1 MTRTLTRRRLGAAAL
16 AAAAM
21 LLAACGSSG
30 NSVVGGGAGSGQ
42 NAASSSGSA
51 TNTKG
56 TLAIGVLAPFTGATA
71 NFGQAFAEGARA
83 AATEINNAGGVLGKK
98 ISIVQGDT
106 VGDPIDAVP
115 ALQKMIAFNHIVAL
129 VGPQTPEMPAVQ
141 PVIDRQHIPDMFQG
155 GSADY
160 DHLTDPWVW
169 RASPS
174 DSQLGVA
181 MALYAIHKGYKRA
194 AFVFSTE
201 PSAQTL
207 EPIVVATFKHLGGTA
222 ASVVTVALDQSSYR
236 SEVANVVA
244 SHPQVIFTSTDGVTA
259 GALFNDFRQAN
270 NLAVPFIGS
279 DSTTGSDYVKAVGA
293 STAHKVLVSVVGGS
307 EPGGGGS
314 VFTAQYA
321 KLFSHQPLANANY
334 AYDSVIDLALA
345 IVKAGSTSPSAIVGA
360 LPSVSN
366 PPGQTVTSY
375 SAALAALKAGQKINY
390 DGASGPMDYNSYH
403 NVFGPFDAV
412 QVDSS
417 GNPHTLLTFSA
428 AQLQKATG

>member
-1 MTRTLTRRRLGAAAL
+1 MTRAPRRRRLAGIAVAGASL
-16 AAAAM
+16 A
-21 LLAACGSSG
+21 LAACGSSG
-30 NSVVGGGAGSGQ
+30 NSIAGGGSASGQ
-42 NAASSSGSA
+42 NAASAKTS
-51 TNTKG
+51 G
-56 TLAIGVLAPFTGATA
+56 TLAIGVLAPFTGSTA
-71 NFGQAFAEGARA
+71 NFGQAFAEGAQVA
-83 AATEINNAGGVLGKK
+83 AKEINDAGGVLGKK

-115 ALQKMIAFNHIVAL
+115 ALQKLIAFNHIVAL

-141 PVIDRQHIPDMFQG
+141 PVIDRQHVPDMFQG

-181 MALYAIHKGYKRA
+181 MALYAMRKGYRRA

-207 EPIVVATFKHLGGTA
+207 EPIVVSTYKRLGGTA
-222 ASVVTVALDQSSYR
+222 TDVEKVALDQTSYR
-236 SEVANVVA
+236 SEVANVVS

-270 NLAVPFIGS
+270 NLAVPFIGT

-293 STAHKVLVSVVGGS
+293 STAHKVLVSLVGGS

-314 VFTAQYA
+314 VFNAAYA
-321 KLFSHQPLANANY
+321 KTFTHQPLSNANY

-345 IVKAGSTSPSAIVGA
+345 MVKAGSTSPSAISAA
-360 LPSVSN
+360 LPTVSN
-366 PPGQTVTSY
+366 PPGKTVTSY
-375 SAALAALKAGQKINY
+375 AAGLAALKAGQKINY
-390 DGASGPMDYNSYH
+390 DGASGPMDFNQFH
-403 NVFGPFDAV
+403 NVFGPFDVV

-417 GNPHTLLTFSA
+417 GNPHTLFTFSA
-428 AQLQKATG
+428 ADLQKATG